1 MKEMNRREFLTLTGA
16 AVVAL
21 SLAGCGEPSTP
32 PAAPTGKEAELAAAI
47 NKVWK
52 KKYEAKAVDHEQLTL
67 NQDAV
72 DFISAYGHILE
83 KANETPHKL
92 IADDG
97 EMLSNGI
104 LEFAKKMQKYG
115 GEDSLA
121 GTAGILHQSHDDV
134 VTLEDEYSCADAAV
148 LAFVE
153 KLLDSNSNSAKA
165 EFISIYLPVV
175 KNVTYMTAVVFRDNK
190 TSAPTP

>member
-1 MKEMNRREFLTLTGA
+1 MKKMNRREFLTLTGA

-21 SLAGCGEPSTP
+21 SLAGCGGPSA
-32 PAAPTGKEAELAAAI
+32 PAAPTGKEAELLAAI

-52 KKYEAKAVDHEQLTL
+52 EKFDAGKVTHEQLTL

-134 VTLEDEYSCADAAV
+134 VTLECKYSCEDTAV
-148 LAFVE
+148 RAFVD
-153 KLLDSNSNSAKA
+153 KLLTSNSNSSKA
-165 EFISIYLPVV
+165 EYISFYLPVV
-175 KNVTYMTAVVFRDNK
+175 QNETYMTAIAFLNNK
-190 TSAPTP
+190 P